1 MYTVGGDSGPWPQSS
16 HFMLQAVPMM
26 GNLGGGYGSPGMDPR
41 SMAGMGMGQPNMQ
54 GAYFASMQQPGDSK
68 SSAATGA
75 ASSTGFKYVSDVVV
89 MAAGQYREIR
99 PQVAPG
105 LLARGNYVFF
115 VEQEAEL
122 PPGLQLDPATGII
135 WGTPVPPPADSD
147 AAGAYQRYTVVLS
160 GPSGSVSTQ
169 LALKVVHFQPQNFKI
184 THVSQLERNKYMVLV
199 DTRGAS
205 GSGNGPSAGRKR

>member
-1 MYTVGGDSGPWPQSS
+1 
-16 HFMLQAVPMM
+16 
-26 GNLGGGYGSPGMDPR
+26 
-41 SMAGMGMGQPNMQ
+41 MAGMGMGQPSMQ
-54 GAYFASMQQPGDSK
+54 GAGFAPMQQPGDSK
-68 SSAATGA
+68 GSATTGA
-75 ASSTGFKYVSDVVV
+75 AASAGFKYVSDVFV

-99 PQVAPG
+99 PQVAPE

-122 PPGLQLDPATGII
+122 PAGLQLDPATGII

-147 AAGAYQRYTVVLS
+147 AAGPYQRYTVVLS

-205 GSGNGPSAGRKR
+205 GSGKEPSTGRKR